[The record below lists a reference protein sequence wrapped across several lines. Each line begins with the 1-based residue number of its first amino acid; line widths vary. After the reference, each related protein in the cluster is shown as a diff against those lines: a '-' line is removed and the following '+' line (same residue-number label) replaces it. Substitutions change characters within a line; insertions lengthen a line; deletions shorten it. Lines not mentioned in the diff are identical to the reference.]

1 VNPERN
7 TSNAMAKSDN
17 ITEVDVVIFGAG
29 IAGLWTFHH
38 LKRLGYDVLLLEK
51 DAIGGKQ
58 SIASQGIIHSGLKFS
73 LAGKVSNLAK
83 SISKMPDIWRD
94 ALNGKG
100 SVDLSN
106 AHINAKSQQLLI
118 PKGAF
123 GSLTNIVAN
132 KALGNQAHSI
142 SKNEWS
148 EEVKNSGF
156 DGSIIFMD
164 EPVLDI
170 PSVIHALAEPYMS
183 CIRKIT
189 DEQASTPFKFLKENN
204 ITAKRIIFTCAE
216 GNHLIAK
223 DNHHDTGLETQK
235 RPLLQGMLKSAPFQ
249 LYAHLVGKTDKP
261 LVSITTHK
269 TSDGELVWYLGGR
282 AAERKK
288 DDKPEHVYKDA
299 LMAFNKYLPNVDF
312 SDAQWS
318 TLPID
323 RVEGKSR
330 TDGWMPDTPT
340 IHHTNEALYCWP
352 TKLTFAPMLSQMILE
367 DLKKIDIK
375 PSNKISDFSFLPN
388 VYYAQAPWEKT
399 EWTELS

>member
-1 VNPERN
+1 
-7 TSNAMAKSDN
+7 MAKSDN
-17 ITEVDVVIFGAG
+17 IIEVDIVIFGAG

-38 LKRLGYDVLLLEK
+38 LKKLGYDVLLLEK
-51 DAIGGKQ
+51 DAIGGEQ

-83 SISKMPDIWRD
+83 SISKMPKIWRD

-100 SVDLSN
+100 NVDLSN
-106 AHINAKSQQLLI
+106 AKTNAKSQQLLI
-118 PKGAF
+118 PKGVF
-123 GSLTNIVAN
+123 GNLTNIVAN
-132 KALGNQAHSI
+132 KTLGNQAHSI

-148 EEVKNSGF
+148 EEIKSSGF

-170 PSVIHALAEPYMS
+170 PSVIHALAKPYIS

-189 DEQASTPFKFLKENN
+189 DEQASNPFKFLKENN
-204 ITAKRIIFTCAE
+204 ITAKRIIFTCAAA
-216 GNHLIAK
+216 NHVIAK
-223 DNHHDTGLETQK
+223 DNHQDNGLETQK
-235 RPLLQGMLKSAPFQ
+235 RPLLQGMLRPAPFPF
-249 LYAHLVGKTDKP
+249 YAHLIGKTDKP

-269 TSDGELVWYLGGR
+269 TNTGELVWYLGGR

-288 DDKPEHVYKDA
+288 DDDPNHVYEDA
-299 LMAFNKYLPNVDF
+299 IKAFKKYLPNVDF

-340 IHHTNEALYCWP
+340 IHHTDKALYCWP

-367 DLKKIDIK
+367 DLKNLELE
-375 PSNKISDFSFLPN
+375 PSNKISDFSFLPD
-388 VYYAQAPWEKT
+388 VDYAQAPWDKT
-399 EWTELS
+399 KWTKLS